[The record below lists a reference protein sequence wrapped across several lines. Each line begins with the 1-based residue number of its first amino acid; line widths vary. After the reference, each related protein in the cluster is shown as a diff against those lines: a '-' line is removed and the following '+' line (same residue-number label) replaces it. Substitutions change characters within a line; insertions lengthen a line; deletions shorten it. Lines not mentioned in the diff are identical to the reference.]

1 MSTIKTG
8 LVYQRTAKG
17 PNYVC
22 LGKAVLPDSKGV
34 NKLFI
39 ISVKNGNIR
48 KNGKCKEQGAGEA
61 VTLYAHA
68 PQDIARIHQAREVDV
83 KSVFTLGGA
92 PMQFAGATKRMLQN
106 GVATEAELPSLRD
119 LR

>member
-1 MSTIKTG
+1 MSTIRTG

-22 LGKAVLPDSKGV
+22 LGKAIVAGQTM
-34 NKLFI
+34 I

-48 KNGKCKEQGAGEA
+48 KNGKCKAEGASAGP
-61 VTLYAHA
+61 VVLHAHN
-68 PQDIARIHQAREVDV
+68 PSDIARIHQLREIDV
-83 KSVFTLGGA
+83 KSVFTIGGA
-92 PMQFAGATKRMLQN
+92 LPEFQATTKRMLVN
-106 GVATEAELPSLRD
+106 GVATEAELPSLAQ